1 MQRALQILEK
11 YWHYTAFRPV
21 QDGIIQSVLEG
32 NDTFGLMPTGGGK
45 SLCFQVPAI
54 VNDGLCLVISPL
66 VALMKDQVNQLQ
78 NRDIKAIALTGSIKP
93 DELIELLDNCQFGN
107 YKFLYLSPER
117 LEQDWVLERIKALP
131 ISLIAIDEAH
141 CVSQWGHDFRPSYL
155 KIKKLKS
162 HFSKIPF
169 IALTA
174 SATPVVQEDIIG
186 LLGLE
191 NPNVFQKSFARDNLG
206 YFIIKAEDKLHK
218 LHQIL
223 QKNPESSIIYVRNRK
238 NCHEY
243 AAQLSALGHKTTF
256 YHGGLPVKEK
266 EKNMNSWMKDEVTVM
281 VATSAF
287 GMGIDKPNVKTVIHI
302 NLPENLESYYQE
314 AGRAGRNGEKAFA
327 VLISS
332 PSDVIQA
339 ESQFISV
346 LPDTNFLKEVFVKLC
361 NYFRI
366 GYGEGINEEF
376 SFSLNQFCGQ
386 YKFPVIKTFNSLQ
399 FLDRQGVISLSQEF
413 SEKVQIQFL
422 IESKEVIRYI
432 SLNPD
437 DEPIIAVILRTYP
450 GIFDLQTNINTVF
463 IAKKANSTEAKV
475 LNLLEKLKN
484 LNIVDYFSQQNESK
498 ITFLEVREDDR
509 TINRVSKDLQRQNL
523 VKKNQ
528 LEAVIR
534 YVSDESNCKSKLL
547 LDYFGEKNPD
557 DCGICSF
564 CSNKKS
570 QKHDLGTIRTEIL
583 ALLSEKEMTSRDVA
597 AVFPVEESEILKA
610 LKQLLEH
617 GIITFNTKNQYTLSK
632 K

>member
-11 YWHYTAFRPV
+11 YWHYSSFRPV
-21 QDGIIQSVLEG
+21 QEDIIQSVLNG

-45 SLCFQVPAI
+45 SLCFQVPTM
-54 VNDGLCLVISPL
+54 VNEGLCLVISPL
-66 VALMKDQVNQLQ
+66 IALMKDQVNQLQ
-78 NRDIKAIALTGSIKP
+78 SRDIKAIALTGSIKP
-93 DELIELLDNCQFGN
+93 DELIDLLDNCQFGN

-117 LEQDWVLERIKALP
+117 LEQDWVLERIKTLP

-155 KIKKLKS
+155 KIKNLKS
-162 HFSKIPF
+162 HFTKIPF

-174 SATPVVQEDIIG
+174 SATPQVQEDIVS

-191 NPNVFQKSFARDNLG
+191 NPKVFQQSFARNNLG
-206 YFIIKAEDKLHK
+206 YFIIKAEDKLYK
-218 LHQIL
+218 LNQIL
-223 QKNPESSIIYVRNRK
+223 QKNPESAIIYVRNRK
-238 NCHEY
+238 NCHDY
-243 AAQLSALGHKTTF
+243 ASHLQALGHKTTF
-256 YHGGLPVKEK
+256 YHGGLPAKEK
-266 EKNMNSWMKDEVTVM
+266 EANMNSWMKDEMPVM
-281 VATSAF
+281 IATSAF

-339 ESQFISV
+339 ESQFLSV
-346 LPDTNFLKEVFVKLC
+346 LPDTAFLKEVFVKLC

-366 GYGEGINEEF
+366 AYGEGINEEF
-376 SFSLNQFCGQ
+376 SFSLNQFCSY
-386 YKFPVIKTFNSLQ
+386 YKFPVLKAFNSLQ
-399 FLDRQGVISLSQEF
+399 FLDRQGIISLSQEF
-413 SEKVQIQFL
+413 SEKAQVQFL

-437 DEPIIAVILRTYP
+437 EAAVMSTILRTYP

-463 IAKKANSTEAKV
+463 IAKKANATEAKV

-484 LNIVDYFSQQNESK
+484 LEIIDYFSQQNESK

-509 TINRVSKDLQRQNL
+509 TINRISKHLEKQNL

-528 LEAVIR
+528 LNAVIQ
-534 YVSDESNCKSKLL
+534 YVSDEGNCKSKLL
-547 LDYFGEKNPD
+547 LEYFGETTKE
-557 DCGICSF
+557 DCGICSY
-564 CSNKKS
+564 CVSKKAKPINS
-570 QKHDLGTIRTEIL
+570 DEIRNQILEIL
-583 ALLSEKEMTSRDVA
+583 SKKEMTSRELV
-597 AVFPVEESEILKA
+597 AVFHVEESEILKS

-617 GIITFNTKNQYTLSK
+617 NRIAFNSKNQYILIK
-632 K
+632 